1 MYGMEDMAQSDEELP
16 ELLATDLDRHFKQLV
31 LVYQHRLYA
40 FALRQ
45 VGSSQDAEDIVQEA
59 FIRAYYALG
68 DYPVERVQTL
78 KLQPWLFKI
87 TLNVFYSRLRMAR
100 LPQVPLDMSE
110 ESMHLEIENDRRE
123 QPEVVLEDRER
134 ILELESLVC
143 MLPQQYREAINLFYF
158 EDLSYLEIAKLLNQP
173 IGTVKSSLH
182 RGTRLLRKTLETQKS
197 K

>member
-1 MYGMEDMAQSDEELP
+1 MAQSYEELP
-16 ELLATDLDRHFKQLV
+16 GLLATNLDRYFKQLV
-31 LVYQHRLYA
+31 LAYQHRLYA

-45 VGSSQDAEDIVQEA
+45 AGSLQDAEDIVQEA

-68 DYPVERVQTL
+68 NYPPERVQAL

-87 TLNVFYSRLRMAR
+87 TLNVFYSRLRTAR
-100 LPQVPLDMSE
+100 LQQVPLDMSE
-110 ESMHLEIENDRRE
+110 ESLHLEIENDRHE
-123 QPEVVLEDRER
+123 QPEVVLEERER
-134 ILELESLVC
+134 MHELETLVC
-143 MLPQQYREAINLFYF
+143 TLPQRYREAVNLYYF
-158 EDLSYLEIAKLLNQP
+158 ENLSYREIAKLLNQP